1 MANRIQLRRGGAQE
15 WANANPTL
23 AQGELG
29 IELDTGRF
37 KIGDGVSAWN
47 TLRYERPVESISN
60 TANTLVQRDAD
71 GNFAAGVITATLIGN
86 ASTAARLSSTRQITL
101 SDDLSATGTF
111 DGSQNLNLA
120 AELSLVSTLPHYDG
134 TSSSSGTYNKVT
146 VDAKGRITAAQ
157 DFTTSNNGTLAD
169 YGLDGTVEGASAQP
183 YDLDLVAVAGLTT
196 TGIIA
201 RTSGGAMSTR
211 TVTGTAGKIQI
222 QNGAGVNGNPT
233 INLITTTVVPGDY
246 NTESLTSVSAVGS
259 NSEPFGTE
267 TVNAVKF
274 TVDEDGRLQSSTNV
288 PIATATEGSKYG
300 AFNGATNYVRYNII
314 ETGGKVYQAIQDISS
329 GGVAPTHVDSSDANG
344 WRYLAAAAVEQ
355 KGLASFAQE
364 DFDVDSNGHVTIAP
378 AGVDNTQMQ
387 NNRIGFADG
396 NTVENFELDQEL
408 TATTGYRGFN
418 YLNYVKVNNT
428 SGSLLFGANN
438 TGDSGNGEVDINVRT
453 VFSDPDFMFDGAGT
467 QQIDKTGDGDFNI
480 ELTQNTAVDR
490 NLTVSST
497 NAGSGTSTLTLS
509 AEDVVDIDATA
520 ATGKVHIETMR
531 FQADH
536 IGAVGDILIDPN
548 DDRDVSGLVTIRGN
562 LQVDG
567 TTTTV
572 NSTVTTLDDPII
584 TLGGDTAP
592 ASDDGKDRGVEFRY
606 FDSQARLGFFGYD
619 DSYADLGGH
628 SGGFRFLYDATNT
641 GEVFAGTDAGVIAGN
656 LKLTTNTNSTSNTT
670 GDLVVAGG
678 VGIGDDVNIGGTVD
692 IDTNLRTRGTTRFD
706 DEVVIQ
712 GASKNF
718 IMKNGSGTAK
728 ITAGST
734 TGNITMEG
742 ILAVTGNVD
751 VNTDKFNITASSG
764 NTAIAGTLVVSD
776 ATTIKADNKFFKIQ
790 TAAAADKFTVDTDN
804 GNTVISGELNVNS
817 AVDLDTTLNVD
828 GGATFQDNVTINADN
843 KMFKIQTNGSVD
855 KFTVDSDNGNTVI
868 AGQLNVN
875 SAVDLDSTLNVDN
888 ASTFQH
894 NVTINA
900 DNKMFKIQNNSNS
913 DKFTVDTD
921 NGNTTIQ
928 GTVDIVG
935 NTTLT
940 NNFTVN
946 GSQTTI
952 GNASS
957 DVLTVNADATF
968 TDDLTVNATV
978 DFDSTLN
985 VDGQA
990 TFQDNIILNA
1000 NNKMFKIQTNSSVD
1014 KFTVDSDNGN
1024 TDIQGTLIVQG
1035 QTSIIDSLVINAS
1048 NENFLIQNGSGVNKF
1063 TVDTDNGNTNIVG
1076 TITVGSASQINS
1088 TLGVTG
1094 VTSLTNAAD
1103 QTLTGTY
1110 GADGGVRI
1118 TGGVGIAKRLAVGS
1132 DARVYGNTTLSGTV
1146 DIDNNTDVSGKFN
1159 ISNTQDATSFADNSV
1174 AFTNDG
1180 GARITKNTYIGGDLV
1195 VYDNTNTRAAFTVT
1209 NLTGDGEFHNDLT
1222 VGGNLIVNGATTT
1235 VNSTVTTLDDPVITL
1250 GGDTAPVSNDAK
1262 DRGVEFRYY
1271 DGSAKVG
1278 YFGLDRSS
1286 LEFAFLTDATNNSE
1300 IFTGTD
1306 GALRV
1311 GSIHVT
1317 GAGQSVDIDS
1327 NANIDGTL
1335 TVDGQ
1340 ITSQVSSGP
1349 ALVIPTTD
1357 KINNLNADLLDSMT
1371 TATANTASTVV
1382 NRDSSGDFAANIITV
1397 ASGTGSGAGIQ
1408 GNAITADE
1416 WKTARTLTVDGVVN
1430 GSISINGGSDITL
1443 TTTFDDPDI
1452 TGLSGM
1458 TGTGYVVRTAANTF
1472 AQRTLQVTGSSGITL
1487 TNADGV
1493 NGDTTINVA
1502 STPNNASDNLVLR
1515 DGSGNFSAGEITADL
1530 SGNLIANSS
1539 TAKTIIPVSDSAWN
1553 LGSNANRWL
1562 HIYGDNITATD
1573 ATITN
1578 ISGDL
1583 TGNLV
1588 ASSSTTKTIVPS
1600 QASQWSIG
1608 HTTNRYSY
1616 VYSDNFVGTTAQVDV
1631 SGDLTGNLVAS
1642 SSTAKT
1648 VVPAANSTWNL
1659 GHTTNRWAYVYA
1671 DNFVSTSATIDDI
1684 SGDLSGNLTASN
1696 SSTKNIIPAADST
1709 WNIGSSTNRYAY
1721 IYGDT
1726 LNATSATI
1734 TTTNG
1739 NLSGNLVANS
1749 TSTRTVIPDQ
1759 DSNWNLGSTAN
1770 RYAYAYADT
1779 FVGDTANIGQV
1790 NGDLGGNLTNNS
1802 STAKTFVPVQDNTW
1816 NLGSSTNKWAYG
1828 YINAVNG
1835 VTGTFTTL
1843 SGDLGGNLTNN
1854 SSTAKTFI
1862 PVTGSTWNLGSGTN
1876 RWAYLYVDTIN
1887 VANAISANVTG
1898 DLTGNA
1904 DTATALQTA
1913 RTIGGTTFDGTA
1925 DITPATATQAT
1936 NLNNHDT
1943 DSLSEGASNLYYTET
1958 RVQNKLD
1965 NAFAQLQAMLNN
1977 LATTTTLKLN
1987 LSGDP
1992 TPGAVVS
1999 LGSITASGLGGFTA
2013 GTDVATSG
2021 SATGTGLTVDTTVVD
2036 GAITAVA
2043 LNQGGTDYLI
2053 GDTLTITNANAG
2065 GVATLNLGSLVTG
2078 TGGFSNATAVATTGG
2093 SGTGLT
2099 LDTTVDASGA
2109 LTNLT
2114 VNAAGTGYANGET
2127 ITLTNPNAGG
2137 VATTDTLVVGTG
2149 YIDGTGL
2156 ATTGGGGSGLT
2167 VDVTT
2172 SGGQV
2177 TGVTVNAAGSGYAVD
2192 DTITITNPNGGGVQ
2206 TLGSIATAGTGY
2218 ADGTGIAVVGGGGTG
2233 LTVDLTTSAGVVTG
2247 VAINAD
2253 GSGYAAS
2260 DVVTIVNANGSGAK
2274 TLGSITTAGTG
2285 YSAGTG
2291 VATTSAGSGTGL
2303 TVDTTVDE
2311 NGAITAVTINDDG
2324 SGYAASEVITIA
2336 GGSGTA
2342 QFTVSEIHGNGCT
2355 IPISAVFGND
2365 ATFDVASVFVDGSI
2379 NIATVFTDAT
2389 FSLADI
2395 TAMEVGAT
2403 LTGATSGTV
2412 GTITAMDSSS
2422 VTVDNVDGFF
2432 KVGETVGAN
2441 DVTNLTIN
2449 SFG

>member
-1 MANRIQLRRGGAQE
+1 MANRLQLRRGGAQE

-86 ASTAARLSSTRQITL
+86 SSTAARLSSTRQITL

-169 YGLDGTVEGASAQP
+169 YGLDGTVEGSSAQP
-183 YDLDLVAVAGLTT
+183 YDLDLVAIAGLTT
-196 TGIIA
+196 TGMIA

-233 INLITTTVVPGDY
+233 INLITTSVVPGDY

-259 NSEPFGTE
+259 SSEPFGTE

-314 ETGGKVYQAIQDISS
+314 ETGSKIYQAIQDISS
-329 GGVAPTHVDSSDANG
+329 GGIAPTHVDSSDTNG

-364 DFDVDSNGHVTIAP
+364 DFDVDSNGHVTIA
-378 AGVDNTQMQ
+378 ASGVDNTQMQ

-428 SGSLLFGANN
+428 SGSLLFSANN
-438 TGDSGNGEVDINVRT
+438 TGDSGNGEVDINVKT

-490 NLTVSST
+490 NLTIAST
-497 NAGSGTSTLTLS
+497 NAGSGTSTLTIT

-606 FDSQARLGFFGYD
+606 YDTQARVGFFGYD
-619 DSYADLGGH
+619 DSYTDLGGH

-641 GEVFAGTDAGVIAGN
+641 SEVFAGTDAGIITGN
-656 LKLTTNTNSTSNTT
+656 IKLTTNTNSTSNTT

-692 IDTNLRTRGTTRFD
+692 IDTNLRTHGTTRFD

-828 GGATFQDNVTINADN
+828 GGATFQDNVTLNADN

-875 SAVDLDSTLNVDN
+875 SAVDLDNTLNVDN
-888 ASTFQH
+888 AATFQH

-900 DNKMFKIQNNSNS
+900 DNKMFKIQNNSAQ

-921 NGNTTIQ
+921 NGNTIIQ

-952 GNASS
+952 GNDSS

-1000 NNKMFKIQTNSSVD
+1000 DNKMFKIQNNSSVD

-1024 TDIQGTLIVQG
+1024 TETQGTLTVQG
-1035 QTSIIDSLVINAS
+1035 QTSIIDSLIINAS
-1048 NENFLIQNGSGVNKF
+1048 NENFKIQNGSAVDKF

-1103 QTLTGTY
+1103 QTITGSF
-1110 GADGGVRI
+1110 GADGGLRVSGGAAI
-1118 TGGVGIAKRLAVGS
+1118 TKRLAVGS

-1271 DGSAKVG
+1271 DGSAKIG

-1286 LEFAFLTDATNNSE
+1286 LEFTFLTDATNNSE

-1306 GALRV
+1306 APLRI
-1311 GSIHVT
+1311 GSLHVT

-1382 NRDSSGDFAANIITV
+1382 NRDSSGDFSANIITV

-1430 GSISINGGSDITL
+1430 GTISINGGSDITL

-1493 NGDTTINVA
+1493 SGDTTINVA

-1515 DGSGNFSAGEITADL
+1515 DGSGNFSAGEISADL
-1530 SGNLIANSS
+1530 SGNLIASSS
-1539 TAKTIIPVSDSAWN
+1539 TAKTIVPVTDSAWS
-1553 LGSNANRWL
+1553 LGSNASRWL
-1562 HIYGDNITATD
+1562 QIYADTVTSTN

-1588 ASSSTTKTIVPS
+1588 ASSSTTKTVVPVS
-1600 QASQWSIG
+1600 DSTWSLG
-1608 HTTNRYSY
+1608 HTNTRYAYIYGDNFVGDSATITQVNGDLSGNLIASSSTAKTLVPAANSTWSLGATSNRWAYT
-1616 VYSDNFVGTTAQVDV
+1616 YSDSFVGTTATVDNFN
-1631 SGDLTGNLVAS
+1631 GDLTGNLVAS
-1642 SSTAKT
+1642 SSTTKT
-1648 VVPAANSTWNL
+1648 VIPVADSTWNLGSNTSRYAYIYGDNFTGDSANIGQVNGDLSGNLIASSSTTKTIIPAANSTWN
-1659 GHTTNRWAYVYA
+1659 
-1671 DNFVSTSATIDDI
+1671 I
-1684 SGDLSGNLTASN
+1684 
-1696 SSTKNIIPAADST
+1696 
-1709 WNIGSSTNRYAY
+1709 
-1721 IYGDT
+1721 
-1726 LNATSATI
+1726 
-1734 TTTNG
+1734 
-1739 NLSGNLVANS
+1739 
-1749 TSTRTVIPDQ
+1749 
-1759 DSNWNLGSTAN
+1759 GSTAN
-1770 RYAYAYADT
+1770 RYAYAYANT
-1779 FVGDTANIGQV
+1779 FVGTSANIDDV
-1790 NGDLGGNLTNNS
+1790 NGDLNGNLTASSSTTKTVIPVQDSTWNLGSTNNKYAYGYINSAVGTTATYDNFNGDLNGNLTAAS
-1802 STAKTFVPVQDNTW
+1802 STAKT
-1816 NLGSSTNKWAYG
+1816 L
-1828 YINAVNG
+1828 
-1835 VTGTFTTL
+1835 
-1843 SGDLGGNLTNN
+1843 
-1854 SSTAKTFI
+1854 I
-1862 PVTGSTWNLGSGTN
+1862 PVTGSTWSLGSTN
-1876 RWAYLYVDTIN
+1876 NKWAYLYVDTIN
-1887 VANAISANVTG
+1887 VTNTITANVTG
-1898 DLTGNA
+1898 SLTGNA

-1913 RTIGGTTFDGTA
+1913 RNIGGTSFDGTA
-1925 DITPATATQAT
+1925 DITPATATQSA
-1936 NLNNHDT
+1936 NLDNHDT
-1943 DSLSEGASNLYYTET
+1943 DQLSEGTSNQYYTEA
-1958 RVQNKLD
+1958 RVQAKLD
-1965 NAFAQLQAMLNN
+1965 NAYDQLKAMLTN

-1992 TPGAVVS
+1992 TPGNVVS
-1999 LGSITASGLGGFTA
+1999 LGSITASGLGGFT
-2013 GTDVATSG
+2013 G
-2021 SATGTGLTVDTTVVD
+2021 ATGVAANGGTGVGLTVDTTVTN
-2036 GAITAVA
+2036 GAITGIT
-2043 LNQGGTDYLI
+2043 LNAAGTGYLI
-2053 GDTLTITNANAG
+2053 TDTLTLTNANAG

-2109 LTNLT
+2109 ITNLV

-2149 YIDGTGL
+2149 YINGTAV

-2177 TGVTVNAAGSGYAVD
+2177 TGVAVNAAGTGYAVD

-2206 TLGSIATAGTGY
+2206 TLGTIATAGTGY
-2218 ADGTGIAVVGGGGTG
+2218 ANGSGIAVVGGNGSG

-2285 YSAGTG
+2285 YSSGTG

-2303 TVDTTVDE
+2303 TVDTTVDGD
-2311 NGAITAVTINDDG
+2311 GAITAVTINNDG

-2355 IPISAVFGND
+2355 IPISAVFGNN
-2365 ATFDVASVFVDGSI
+2365 ATFDVASIFVNASI
-2379 NIATVFTDAT
+2379 NLATVFTDAT
-2389 FSLADI
+2389 FSLSDI
-2395 TAMEVGAT
+2395 TAMEVGGMVI
-2403 LTGATSGTV
+2403 GATSGTTGV
-2412 GTITAMDSSS
+2412 ITAMDSSS

-2432 KVGETVGAN
+2432 KSGETVGAN
-2441 DVTNLTIN
+2441 DVTNLTIS